1 MLSFPDCRPHLSDS
15 TEIDAAYE
23 WKLQMRMGRESANL
37 I

>member
-15 TEIDAAYE
+15 TVIDAAYE